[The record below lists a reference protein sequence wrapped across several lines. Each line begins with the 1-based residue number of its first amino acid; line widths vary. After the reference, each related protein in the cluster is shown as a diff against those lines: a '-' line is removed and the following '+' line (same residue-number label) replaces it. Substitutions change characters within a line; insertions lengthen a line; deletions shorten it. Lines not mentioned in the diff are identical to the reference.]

1 MISNNK
7 HTIYSD
13 SFQSDTELSTKL
25 IKGDA
30 DAFAALFRKYYELLY
45 QFAGRFVKDPQTSE
59 SIVQD
64 VFVKIWENKTKLE
77 LKSNI
82 KSYLYAAVKNQSLN
96 YLRRE
101 QFVVH
106 TLNDV
111 ESEPGNNRE
120 PGKELDRKEIIE
132 AVHKAIEKLPFQR
145 RQIFIMKKFE
155 NLTYEE
161 IADIQNISINTVK
174 TQMKRALQSL
184 RQNLSYLL
192 SILFFSN

>member
-25 IKGDA
+25 INGDA

-64 VFVKIWENKTKLE
+64 VFVKIWENKSKLE

-106 TLNDV
+106 TLDDV